1 MSFAE
6 HIAPI
11 LRTTLEVLREAGRP
25 LQPDEVRKAV
35 TEKISIAPEHQG
47 PNAHGQTR
55 WWAQLGFRT
64 GEAASLGWMIKRN
77 GWSITPAGIQALED
91 FPGVELYRELGRQY
105 RARRLPAQGRKD
117 ARWDVVL
124 KALKHLKPGS
134 WTTYGDLA
142 ELVGMSAQSIGG
154 FMAEA
159 PEGYNAHRVL
169 QAGGRISPQ
178 FRWLDPLRT
187 EEPRAVLEQE
197 GLTFDQAGR
206 ADPARRVTA
215 NDFRK
220 VLSEAG
226 PIPGVTSA
234 VSPASAPDDVPPA
247 FEQFQQNLG
256 YARQLVH
263 GGQNLERLRVGAF
276 DVGDLYRAA
285 WTQSVA
291 ALDHWITRE
300 IIDRAV
306 ALALQPGVARPPKF
320 SKLSI
325 PVELFE
331 KVHHHDEPLDEAFRA
346 HLEQVFA
353 FMTFQNPDKIKDG
366 FAHVSTVNLWVKVAE
381 ILTAQDAAEPIT
393 SDGVRSKL
401 RDIAWRRNNIAHTAD
416 HDPDQ
421 PGQKAAISAREA
433 EETISWLESIA
444 IAIQLALGDPLPAS
458 NYDAA
463 PPEAGTLGAVPAMTN
478 ERRAALSRGQS
489 KWDEDSL
496 LHALEQYCSEDVANT
511 LLAVYRHAERHPSFR
526 GYYFGEAEYPSVT
539 AWFSLGTDEAAV
551 WSIYTGVSKSV
562 LSINFE
568 WMHNRGASQDRLA
581 RLVNAL
587 SVFPGWAQVREQLIA
602 ANYAKRPSL
611 APAALAQPNA
621 SEVVTAALNDLLA
634 VKSRI
639 VQILDP
645 QPSAW
650 YKNPNSTGARGG
662 CSQHGTPPC
671 HADIV
676 ASVVLAD
683 AGSDNIQWAVCQRG
697 LQELKAD
704 LSPPRESTI

>member
-11 LRTTLEVLREAGRP
+11 LRTTLEILQEAGRP

-35 TEKISIAPEHQG
+35 AERVSIAPEHEG
-47 PNAHGQTR
+47 LNAHGQTR
-55 WWAQLGFRT
+55 WWAQLGLRT
-64 GEAASLGWMIKRN
+64 GEAASLGWMSKRN
-77 GWSITPAGIQALED
+77 GWAITPAGIQALEN

-105 RARRLPAQGRKD
+105 RARRVPAQGRRYAD
-117 ARWDVVL
+117 PRWNLVL
-124 KALKHLKPGS
+124 KALEQLEPGR

-142 ELVGMSAQSIGG
+142 DLVGMSAQSVGG

-169 QAGGRISPQ
+169 QAGGRVSPQ
-178 FRWLDPLRT
+178 FRWLDPMRAD
-187 EEPRAVLEQE
+187 EPRAVLEHE

-206 ADPARRVTA
+206 ANPARRVTA
-215 NDFRK
+215 DDFRK
-220 VLSEAG
+220 VLTKAG
-226 PIPGVTSA
+226 LAPGVTGDVA
-234 VSPASAPDDVPPA
+234 PAPEPDDVPPA

-263 GGQNLERLRVGAF
+263 GGRNLERLRVGAF
-276 DVGDLYRAA
+276 DVSDLYRAA

-291 ALDHWITRE
+291 ALDHWVTRE
-300 IIDRAV
+300 IVDRAV
-306 ALALQPGVARPPKF
+306 ALALQPRVARPPKF

-331 KVHHHDEPLDEAFRA
+331 RVHHHDEPLGEAFRA
-346 HLEQVFA
+346 HLEQAFA
-353 FMTFQNPDKIKDG
+353 YMTFQNPDKIKEG
-366 FAHVSTVNLWVKVAE
+366 FSHVSTVNLWVKVAE
-381 ILTAQDAAEPIT
+381 ILTSQDSVAPIT

-401 RDIAWRRNNIAHTAD
+401 REIAWRRNNIAHTAD
-416 HDPDQ
+416 HDPDR
-421 PGQKAAISAREA
+421 PGQKVAISASEA

-444 IAIQLALGDPLPAS
+444 IAIHLALGDPLPAAD
-458 NYDAA
+458 YDAA
-463 PPEAGTLGAVPAMTN
+463 PVDAGALGAVPPMN
-478 ERRAALSRGQS
+478 SEQRATLSRGRS

-496 LHALEQYCSEDVANT
+496 LQALEQYCPEDVANT

-568 WMHNRGASQDRLA
+568 WMHNRGTYQERLA
-581 RLVNAL
+581 RLADAL
-587 SVFPGWAQVREQLIA
+587 STLPGWARIPEQLLT
-602 ANYAKRPSL
+602 ANYARRPSL
-611 APAALAQPNA
+611 TPAALAQPGT

-634 VKSRI
+634 VKSRV
-639 VQILDP
+639 VQILSP
-645 QPSAW
+645 QPPAW
-650 YKNPNSTGARGG
+650 YKNPRSTGARGG

-676 ASVVLAD
+676 ASVILAN
-683 AGSDNIQWAVCQRG
+683 AGGDNIQWAVCQRG
-697 LQELKAD
+697 LQALR
-704 LSPPRESTI
+704 SGSF

>member
-11 LRTTLEVLREAGRP
+11 LRTTLEVLHEAGRP
-25 LQPDEVRKAV
+25 LQPDEVRQAV
-35 TEKISIAPEHQG
+35 TERISIAPEHQG

-64 GEAASLGWMIKRN
+64 GEAASLGWMVKRN
-77 GWSITPAGIQALED
+77 GWSITSAGIQALED

-105 RARRLPAQGRKD
+105 RARRLPAQGRKYAD
-117 ARWDVVL
+117 PRWNVVL
-124 KALKHLKPGS
+124 KALEHLKPGS

-142 ELVGMSAQSIGG
+142 ELVGMSAQSVGG

-178 FRWLDPLRT
+178 FRWLDPKRT
-187 EEPRAVLEQE
+187 EEPRTVLEQE

-206 ADPARRVTA
+206 ANPARRVTA

-220 VLSEAG
+220 VFIEAG
-226 PIPGVTSA
+226 VISGRTSG
-234 VSPASAPDDVPPA
+234 ASSASLPDDIPPA

-346 HLEQVFA
+346 HLEQTFA
-353 FMTFQNPDKIKDG
+353 FMTFQNPDKIKEG

-381 ILTAQDAAEPIT
+381 ILTAQDAAAPIT

-401 RDIAWRRNNIAHTAD
+401 REIAWRRNNIAHTAD
-416 HDPDQ
+416 HDPNQ

-444 IAIQLALGDPLPAS
+444 IAIQLALGDPLPATD
-458 NYDAA
+458 YDAA
-463 PPEAGTLGAVPAMTN
+463 PPEAGSIGAVPAMTN
-478 ERRAALSRGQS
+478 ERSAAVSRGKS
-489 KWDEDSL
+489 KWDEGSL
-496 LHALEQYCSEDVANT
+496 LRALEQYCPEDVANT
-511 LLAVYRHAERHPSFR
+511 LLAVYRHAESHPSFR
-526 GYYFGEAEYPSVT
+526 GYYFGEAEYPSAT
-539 AWFSLGTDEAAV
+539 AWFSLGSDEAAV
-551 WSIYTGVSKSV
+551 WSIYTGVRKSV

-568 WMHNRGASQDRLA
+568 WMRNRGVSQGRLE

-587 SVFPGWAQVREQLIA
+587 SGFPGWAQVRGQLLA
-602 ANYAKRPSL
+602 ADYAKRPSL
-611 APAALAQPNA
+611 AADALAQPDA
-621 SEVVTAALNDLLA
+621 SEVVIAALNDLLA
-634 VKSRI
+634 VKARI

-645 QPSAW
+645 QPSTW
-650 YKNPNSTGARGG
+650 YKNPKSTGARGG

-683 AGSDNIQWAVCQRG
+683 AGSGHIQWAVCQRG
-697 LQELKAD
+697 LQELEAK
-704 LSPPRESTI
+704 LSASH